1 MVHTRPPTCSHHW
14 HLSTCT
20 TVAPRLG
27 CKDLEC
33 RNSCLQPPRCTVV
46 TSHMY
51 RWQNGAKWFPALWIP
66 YEAPAWQAI
75 CNRCWHADCHL
86 LVTDTSHQFHL
97 CQHTFLGAMTEQ
109 TLEHSWLQCRGMM
122 CTTCHPYAK
131 YTSKY
136 KKISPHQSLYLIFL
150 NSSEHLLCSAT

>member
-27 CKDLEC
+27 CKDWEC
-33 RNSCLQPPRCTVV
+33 RNSCLQPPSCTIG

-66 YEAPAWQAI
+66 LRSTCLVSNLQQMLT
-75 CNRCWHADCHL
+75 CCHL
-86 LVTDTSHQFHL
+86 LTTDIWHHFHL
-97 CQHTFLGAMTEQ
+97 CQHTFLGAMIGQ
-109 TLEHSWLQCRGMM
+109 MLKHSWSQCRGMM
-122 CTTCHPYAK
+122 CTTCHIYAN

-136 KKISPHQSLYLIFL
+136 EKISPYQSLCTLFF
-150 NSSEHLLCSAT
+150 